1 MKKIFFIL
9 LITFFTFQ
17 LFTSESII
25 KLQTSLPKT
34 TGLEKAEIL
43 YVLASRSD
51 SLNLSERIN
60 FCLQAEEIAIN
71 TENNELLLDILLLES
86 NLYKET
92 PDLENY
98 SLSIEKYFKLNEKIT
113 KFKIEN
119 SKKQISKNV
128 RNRNLLIIG
137 FIVFLNITFIF
148 ILRMRLKAAEHIR
161 LEKTNKQLEEL
172 SRKDSLTS
180 IPNRRDI
187 LDKIFYETIRVERN
201 KKTFS
206 LIMCDIDHFKSV
218 NDKHGHECGDYILK
232 KIADT
237 IVSNLRKQ
245 DIVAR
250 WGGEEFILLLP
261 ETNLEGGRIAAEK
274 IRIIISNYEFK
285 YNNKIILIN
294 LTFGVSEYSID
305 KSIDSCIKEA
315 DKALYHGKNN
325 GRNRVEVF
333 NPKDI
338 LVG

>member
-1 MKKIFFIL
+1 MRKISFIS
-9 LITFFTFQ
+9 LIFLFSFQ
-17 LFTSESII
+17 LFASEKII
-25 KLQTSLPKT
+25 KLETLLHETK
-34 TGLEKAEIL
+34 GLEKAKIL
-43 YVLASRSD
+43 YTLASQTD
-51 SLNLSERIN
+51 SLEISERLD
-60 FCLQAEEIAIN
+60 FCLQAEEIAMNI
-71 TENNELLLDILLLES
+71 ENNELLLDILLLES
-86 NLYKET
+86 NLYKVT

-98 SLSIEKYFKLNEKIT
+98 SLSIDKYIKLNEKMT
-113 KFKIEN
+113 ELKIEKN
-119 SKKQISKNV
+119 KKQITKQERI
-128 RNRNLLIIG
+128 RNFIIIRIII
-137 FIVFLNITFIF
+137 FLSIVFVVVVHFRHKKTEDIVF
-148 ILRMRLKAAEHIR
+148 
-161 LEKTNKQLEEL
+161 EKYNKQIEEL

-206 LIMCDIDHFKSV
+206 LVMCDIDHFKSV
-218 NDKHGHECGDYILK
+218 NDKYGHECGDYILK

-237 IVSNLRKQ
+237 IVSSLRKQ

-261 ETNLEGGRIAAEK
+261 ETDLEGGRTVAEK
-274 IRIIISNYEFK
+274 IRRIIGEYEFK
-285 YNNKIILIN
+285 YNNKIIKIN

-305 KSIDSCIKEA
+305 KSIDGCVKEA